1 MATDLVDLAKG
12 FITPDVI
19 LKASGY
25 IGESSNATQKAL
37 AGIVPTI
44 VSALMN
50 FASTAEGAQ
59 QLARTLDSGNYDGSA
74 LRGVTNMFSGG
85 MTTQNALGAGKGIL
99 DWLFGTKLGGVAD
112 LVSRASGVRSESA
125 TSLLA
130 MAAPLVM
137 HLIGQQRSSIGS
149 DPSALTKLLG
159 SQKSFLTG
167 LLPAGLGSL
176 LGWSAMTS
184 GIQEVGSSV
193 ASAASGVR
201 REVASAPATI
211 GRQSWLAPLLVLGA
225 LVLGALIWL
234 SWPTAGVREA
244 ARKISELKLPGG
256 VAISVPEGSF
266 NFSLAS
272 WLAGTSDTRVPK
284 RFVFDDLNFERDS
297 TRLTPESVPTVNTL
311 LSVLKAYPD
320 VSVSLEG
327 HTDSTSDPSANKK
340 LSRDRAQAVKD
351 ILVEGGIAE
360 SRIAVTGHGEENPL
374 ASNDT
379 SQGRA
384 INRRLELIVLK
395 R

>member
-1 MATDLVDLAKG
+1 MATDLVDLARG
-12 FITPDVI
+12 YITPDVI
-19 LKASGY
+19 QKASGY
-25 IGESSNATQKAL
+25 IGESSGTTQKAL

-44 VSALMN
+44 ISALMN
-50 FASTAEGAQ
+50 SASTTEGAQ
-59 QLARTLDSGNYDGSA
+59 QLARTLDSGKYDGSA
-74 LRGVTNMFSGG
+74 LSGVTNMFSGG
-85 MTTQNALGAGKGIL
+85 MATQNALGAGKGIL

-112 LVSRASGVRSESA
+112 LVSRASGVRSASA

-130 MAAPLVM
+130 LAAPLVM
-137 HLIGQQRSSIGS
+137 HLIGQQRSSLGS
-149 DPSALTKLLG
+149 DPAALTKLLG
-159 SQKSFLTG
+159 SQKSLLTG

-176 LGWSAMTS
+176 LGWSAMSS
-184 GIQEVGSSV
+184 GIQAVGSSV
-193 ASAASGVR
+193 TSAASDVR
-201 REVASAPATI
+201 REMAPATM

-234 SWPTAGVREA
+234 SWPTADVREA
-244 ARKISELKLPGG
+244 ARKISALKLPGG
-256 VAISVPEGSF
+256 VTISVPEGSF

-272 WLAGTSDTRVPK
+272 WLAGTSDTGVPK

-297 TRLTPESVPTVNTL
+297 TTLTPESVPTVSTL
-311 LSVLKAYPD
+311 LSVLKAYPG

-327 HTDSTSDPSANKK
+327 HTDSTGDPSANKK
-340 LSRDRAQAVKD
+340 LSLDRAQAVKD

-360 SRIAVTGHGEENPL
+360 SRIAVTGYGAENPL

-384 INRRLELIVLK
+384 MNRRLELVVLT